1 MSHPYSIFG
10 KIDWVAYRH
19 KKHPPGD
26 ILIKTWWALK
36 STYYKRVNEIAKTK
50 FGKPK
55 RNYKKLS
62 DSRKKVVD
70 SIFKKKYPHAR
81 MTKKLAG
88 IKWPDRE
95 TLMESYNGYPSTT
108 KSPTNSRDKRRCLT
122 FFNNRKE
129 HKKITKDLLTLSGRQ
144 SQTKLVGYTISFK
157 NRKETLEQVF
167 GKYYIT
173 PSQMAII
180 LWKFIKVNRLGHKSK
195 TKKLGA

>member
-1 MSHPYSIFG
+1 MSHPHSIFG

-70 SIFKKKYPHAR
+70 SIFKKKYPHAL
-81 MTKKLAG
+81 MTKNMVVMMPTKKVLKNILLALSAS
-88 IKWPDRE
+88 K
-95 TLMESYNGYPSTT
+95 TPST
-108 KSPTNSRDKRRCLT
+108 S
-122 FFNNRKE
+122 E
-129 HKKITKDLLTLSGRQ
+129 IKKIRTHMKTIYGYDLYP
-144 SQTKLVGYTISFK
+144 K
-157 NRKETLEQVF
+157 
-167 GKYYIT
+167 GKR
-173 PSQMAII
+173 P
-180 LWKFIKVNRLGHKSK
+180 KPRRR
-195 TKKLGA
+195 

>member
-88 IKWPDRE
+88 IKWPDKK
-95 TLMESYNGYPSTT
+95 TLKESYNGYPSTT
-108 KSPTNSRDKRRCLT
+108 KSPTNSMDKRRCLT
-122 FFNNRKE
+122 FFNNRKV
-129 HKKITKDLLTLSGRQ
+129 HNKITKEQLIVPPGRHFG
-144 SQTKLVGYTISFK
+144 SGYTISFK

-173 PSQMAII
+173 PSQMTKK
-180 LWKFIKVNRLGHKSK
+180 LWKFIKAKRLSHK
-195 TKKLGA
+195 